1 MATKQM
7 INGMKNL
14 DKLAYH
20 IVCNWYK
27 EIKFN
32 PVFDGIDYS
41 QILRFYLW
49 DKVGRAIRI
58 KNNISFNEIEFYKE
72 DYKSYPF
79 YHTPLLS
86 KGKYKRKF
94 FSRKKTIFI
103 PFQTSQTALL
113 TQKLQA
119 SKKVKV
125 ISKQITKQ
133 LKKENVI
140 RALKYTY
147 KEELGN
153 TLFNAVIKAFDKLNV
168 DLIAEDKELL
178 KLQINGAVKIT
189 ALAESELLKYKA
201 NAVYVHSDNHPPF
214 INYVL
219 VAKKYKIPTFMY
231 QHGLDCEHY
240 YLDDCYAD
248 HVAVWSE
255 NRKERY
261 ISDSITQP
269 KSYAVIGNVLLSKQ
283 NTKKSSDVTKT
294 IVFAT
299 RPHKAIK
306 CYSPSRSHIEGV
318 EILQVILDVIKL
330 NNELSVILKLH
341 PMDSKDAYVN
351 VIKHNNL
358 EHRVIISNEKL
369 NTVFEKASVI
379 ITEDSTAGAEA
390 MFFEKPCIHAH
401 FANSDPV
408 LPFVK
413 YGSAFPGFSKEELM
427 LSLTKALSVND
438 AELNEIKRNQKN
450 FIKDFISLGDID
462 KLVTYISENI

>member
-1 MATKQM
+1 MK
-7 INGMKNL
+7 NGMKNL

-20 IVCNWYK
+20 IVCNWPK
-27 EIKFN
+27 EINFN
-32 PVFDGIDYS
+32 PVFNGIDYS
-41 QILRFYLW
+41 QIMRFYLW

-58 KNNISFNEIEFYKE
+58 KNNISFNEIESYKT
-72 DYKSYPF
+72 DYNAYPF
-79 YHTPLLS
+79 YHTPLLP
-86 KGKYKRKF
+86 KGKYRPSL
-94 FSRKKTIFI
+94 FSRKKVVFI
-103 PFQTSQTALL
+103 PFQTSHTALL
-113 TQKLQA
+113 IQKLQA
-119 SKKVKV
+119 PKKVKV

-140 RALKYTY
+140 STLKYSY
-147 KEELGN
+147 NGELGN
-153 TLFNAVIKAFDKLNV
+153 TLFIAVIKAFDKLNV
-168 DLIAEDKELL
+168 DLIAEDKDLL
-178 KLQINGAVKIT
+178 KAQINGAVKIT
-189 ALAESELLKYKA
+189 ALAEKELLKHKP

-219 VAKKYKIPTFMY
+219 VAKKLNIPTFTY

-261 ISDSITQP
+261 INDSIAQP

-283 NTKKSSDVTKT
+283 NSKMLSDVTKT

-318 EILQVILDVIKL
+318 EILQVILDALIL
-330 NNELSVILKLH
+330 NKELSVVLKLH
-341 PMDSKDAYVN
+341 PMDNKEAYIN

-358 EHRVIISNEKL
+358 DHRVVISDKKL
-369 NTVFEKASVI
+369 TDIFEKVSIV

-401 FANSDPV
+401 FANSEPI

-413 YGSAFPGFSKEELM
+413 YGCAFPGFSKKELT
-427 LSLTKALSVND
+427 LSIAKALSVND
-438 AELNEIKRNQKN
+438 VGLNEIKRNQKN
-450 FIKDFISLGDID
+450 FIKDFIPLGDID
-462 KLVTYISENI
+462 KLVMYISENI